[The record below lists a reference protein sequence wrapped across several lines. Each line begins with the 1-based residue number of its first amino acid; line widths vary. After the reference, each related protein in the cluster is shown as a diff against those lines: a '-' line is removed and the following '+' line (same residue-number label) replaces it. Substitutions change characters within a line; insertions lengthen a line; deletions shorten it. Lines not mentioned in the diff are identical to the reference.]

1 VKGME
6 AGATASAFLV
16 PSRRRSA
23 MQISWSWLALAA
35 GAVRVRDCGLGLG
48 LGFCACFGFL
58 RTGFGR
64 TAKRYF
70 GRS

>member
-23 MQISWSWLALAA
+23 MQISWSRLALAA
-35 GAVRVRDCGLGLG
+35 GAVRVRDCAWVWAWGFVRV
-48 LGFCACFGFL
+48 LGF
-58 RTGFGR
+58 
-64 TAKRYF
+64 
-70 GRS
+70 